1 MLKIKFISIFLLLIV
16 LVGCK
21 PTQSVI
27 VTNKDEA
34 LKKGIYSSPVA
45 EKKSTVAKTTKTVK
59 PIVEPSKKE
68 KNTSKKSLLNE
79 TDDTVYSDNNDVSYY
94 IKQLIN
100 NAMQYNGVRYRG
112 GGTTTEGMDCSGLVT
127 TVFKTYDIS
136 LPRSSFDMAKVGKK
150 LDRSDIQVGDLVFF
164 KTNGRKVINHVG
176 LVTEIKGDE
185 IIFIHSTTQRGV
197 ILSSTKEPYY
207 QRTFAQANR
216 VLSEDYF

>member
-1 MLKIKFISIFLLLIV
+1 MRKLKFISIFTLLIL
-16 LVGCK
+16 LVSCK
-21 PTQSVI
+21 PTNSVI

-34 LKKGIYSSPVA
+34 IKKGLYSTPVA
-45 EKKSTVAKTTKTVK
+45 DKKSNNKVTKPTVEAV
-59 PIVEPSKKE
+59 KKE
-68 KNTSKKSLLNE
+68 KANPKKYILNE
-79 TDDTVYSDNNDVSYY
+79 SDNTVYTDNSNVSYY
-94 IKQLIN
+94 VKQLIN

-136 LPRSSFDMAKVGKK
+136 LPRSSYDMAKVGKK
-150 LDRSDIQVGDLVFF
+150 LNRNEIKVGDLVFF
-164 KTNGRKVINHVG
+164 KTNGKKVINHVG
-176 LVTEIKGDE
+176 LVTEINNDE
-185 IIFIHSTTQRGV
+185 IIFIHSSVQRGV